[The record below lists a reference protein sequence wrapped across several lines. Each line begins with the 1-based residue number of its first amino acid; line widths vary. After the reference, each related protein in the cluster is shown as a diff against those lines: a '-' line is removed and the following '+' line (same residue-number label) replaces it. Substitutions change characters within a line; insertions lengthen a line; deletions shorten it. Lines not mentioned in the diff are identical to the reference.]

1 MKNNITFN
9 TITIITKI
17 IFGTTTGILEYMFL
31 NDKKDKVTQPRQQY
45 TIGIKRVLISNQN

>member
-17 IFGTTTGILEYMFL
+17 IFGTTTGTLEYMFL

-45 TIGIKRVLISNQN
+45 TIGIKRVLISNQH